1 MRGFECQYQNNFKKA
16 IEAWEQSAALGNP
29 GALAALGYGY
39 QEFKDIPTDLLKGVR
54 MLEQGAAKGSAVA
67 INSLAFCYEFGIGV
81 AKSQDKSRILYEL
94 AANHGSA
101 SACHNLAILTGKSNP
116 RLTSLYL
123 KRAEELSVKELVGMK
138 DIMKF

>member
-1 MRGFECQYQNNFKKA
+1 
-16 IEAWEQSAALGNP
+16 
-29 GALAALGYGY
+29 
-39 QEFKDIPTDLLKGVR
+39 
-54 MLEQGAAKGSAVA
+54 MLELGAAKGSAVA

-116 RLTSLYL
+116 RLTSLYM